1 MNGTVIDIAGISCN
15 VYPID
20 LEDSTDKAY
29 LVTFKDNRGKVVE
42 LVISYGQI
50 TEVNEKNSS
59 SKHEQ

>member
-1 MNGTVIDIAGISCN
+1 MNGTIIDIAGISCN

-29 LVTFKDNRGKVVE
+29 LVSFIDNRGKQVE
-42 LVISYGQI
+42 LIISYGQI
-50 TEVNEKNSS
+50 TEVNEKSSS